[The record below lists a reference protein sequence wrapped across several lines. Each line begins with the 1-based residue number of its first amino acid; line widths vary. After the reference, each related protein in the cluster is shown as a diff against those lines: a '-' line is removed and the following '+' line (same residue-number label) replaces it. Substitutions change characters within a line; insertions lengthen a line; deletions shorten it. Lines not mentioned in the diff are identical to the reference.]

1 MSLTLWFH
9 PLASFCHKALI
20 ALDER
25 GLAFEPVVVDLA
37 DPAAR
42 AAFAEVW
49 PLLKF
54 PVLRDAAR
62 GATVAESTAVIEY
75 LDAFHGASDGGRMI
89 PADPDLAWRAR
100 MWDRIFDQYVE
111 LPMQKIVTDAIR
123 PEGTRDPHGVA
134 EARAALAATYRFL
147 EAELPAAPWALG
159 EDFGL
164 ADCAAAPALFYADVV
179 QPLGPAEPR
188 LRAYLDRLLR
198 RPSYARVL
206 AAAAPYFP
214 MFPLD
219 PKPRLPA

>member
-1 MSLTLWFH
+1 MTLTLHYH

-20 ALDER
+20 ALDEL
-25 GLAFEPVVVDLA
+25 GLAFDPVVVDLF
-37 DPAAR
+37 DPASR
-42 AAFAEVW
+42 DAFAKVW

-54 PVLRDAAR
+54 PVLEDPAR

-75 LDAFHGASDGGRMI
+75 LDAFHAAGGRMI
-89 PADPDLAWRAR
+89 PADPDLAWQAR
-100 MWDRIFDQYVE
+100 MWDRIFDSYVH

-123 PEGTRDPHGVA
+123 PEGAHDPHGVA
-134 EARAALAATYRFL
+134 EARETLAATYRFL
-147 EAELPAAPWALG
+147 EDRLPAPWALG
-159 EDFGL
+159 ESFGL

-179 QPLGPAEPR
+179 QPLGPSEPR
-188 LRAYLDRLLR
+188 LRAYLDRLVR

-219 PKPRLPA
+219 PKPKLPV